1 MNLFQ
6 RNGQLVRVSFSLPV
20 LSSGLS
26 SCICLA
32 KEEQKIAFRFL
43 PSWTL
48 FEPRCTDQQLLV
60 TSYRQ
65 SLAGV
70 LMYSSVTL
78 ALRLR
83 TFVYY
88 SKIFK
93 VFIFTEGFT

>member
-6 RNGQLVRVSFSLPV
+6 RNGQLVRVPFSLPV

-32 KEEQKIAFRFL
+32 KEEQKIAFRFR
-43 PSWTL
+43 PSWVL
-48 FEPRCTDQQLLV
+48 FEPRCIDQKLLV
-60 TSYRQ
+60 MSYRQ
-65 SLAGV
+65 SLVGV
-70 LMYSSVTL
+70 LMYFSV
-78 ALRLR
+78 AFVLRLG

-93 VFIFTEGFT
+93 VFTF